1 MRGVHGPVLSESL
14 SRNERKREL
23 FGADTYFQESL
34 DQLAELAAD
43 PADFAYRHGLLLLKP
58 DAVVSRQLLT
68 TLDWL
73 ARSGFTVVAATKA
86 PLTPT
91 VVRSL
96 WYFQWNLAT
105 AYRRRI
111 ADLFTMTV
119 PALLLVIRKDGTD
132 RPVSTL
138 LTELKGPTDPDRR
151 RPGELRYELGKF
163 SFLLNLVHTADEP
176 ADVIRELGV
185 HLDYATRGEVL
196 RQALDGED
204 NSARARSLAEEL
216 HAAAP
221 ARDLSF
227 EPAAARV
234 RAQAAR
240 LAAELSGAA
249 REELTASLA
258 VPGNDGL
265 RALLGAAWRHGLALD
280 PWDVTVVGSTVFPM
294 KDKTFEPMIA
304 AVTAADWQPA
314 VAGR

>member
-1 MRGVHGPVLSESL
+1 MRGMHGPVLSESL
-14 SRNERKREL
+14 SRNDRKREL

-34 DQLAELAAD
+34 DQLAELTTD
-43 PADFAYRHGLLLLKP
+43 PEDFAYRHGLLLLKP

-68 TLDWL
+68 TVDWL

-196 RQALDGED
+196 REALAGVD
-204 NSARARSLAEEL
+204 NSARARALAEKL
-216 HAAAP
+216 YAAAP

-227 EPAAARV
+227 EPAAERL
-234 RAQAAR
+234 RAQAGRVTGPAQG
-240 LAAELSGAA
+240 ELQ
-249 REELTASLA
+249 TSLA
-258 VPGNDGL
+258 VPGDEGL
-265 RALLGAAWRHGLALD
+265 RALLRTVWRHGLALD

-294 KDKTFEPMIA
+294 KDKTFEPVIA

-314 VAGR
+314 AAGR

>member
-1 MRGVHGPVLSESL
+1 
-14 SRNERKREL
+14 
-23 FGADTYFQESL
+23 
-34 DQLAELAAD
+34 
-43 PADFAYRHGLLLLKP
+43 
-58 DAVVSRQLLT
+58 
-68 TLDWL
+68 
-73 ARSGFTVVAATKA
+73 
-86 PLTPT
+86 

-138 LTELKGPTDPDRR
+138 LTELKGPTDPGRR
-151 RPGELRYELGKF
+151 RPGELRYELGRF

-176 ADVIRELGV
+176 ADVIRELGL

-196 RQALDGED
+196 RQALDGVD
-204 NSARARSLAEEL
+204 NSAWARTLAEQL
-216 HAAAP
+216 YAAAP

-227 EPAAARV
+227 EPAAARL
-234 RAQAAR
+234 REQAER
-240 LAAELSGAA
+240 LGGELI
-249 REELTASLA
+249 ASLA
-258 VPGNDGL
+258 VQGNDGL
-265 RALLGAAWRHGLALD
+265 RSLLSTAWRHGVALD
-280 PWDVTVVGSTVFPM
+280 PWDVTVVGSVVFPM
-294 KDKTFEPMIA
+294 KDKTFEPVIA